1 MKSSINV
8 SKENESAKPNPI
20 TDENKKNIEKN
31 YEISLQEIEKGEELS
46 KLIINNYILKNKDL
60 TEDQKLKLALKY
72 QIFTKNTS
80 LFAEVEFTEKI
91 TEEMKSKILGDKE
104 NNVIKKK
111 RSYGGDLRFCAT
123 RVDA

>member
-1 MKSSINV
+1 M
-8 SKENESAKPNPI
+8 
-20 TDENKKNIEKN
+20 
-31 YEISLQEIEKGEELS
+31 
-46 KLIINNYILKNKDL
+46 IINNYILKNKDL

-111 RSYGGDLRFCAT
+111 EHMG
-123 RVDA
+123 VI